1 MIKITGELCWRFWNS
16 GLLLELHACQM
27 VGADAIVVCHLVS
40 AEISAAQGAAS
51 SFLMKD
57 RHLGGGHFC

>member
-1 MIKITGELCWRFWNS
+1 
-16 GLLLELHACQM
+16 M

-57 RHLGGGHFC
+57 RHLGGGHFCRKYGGKYSYAAALSKSLL